1 MHSVSHLYGKVN
13 RNYQQP
19 GLYLFLNNGKEI
31 ILTRERIEKLT
42 KIYWSDPE
50 KIPDDVKKSANF
62 KRCNICPLKGKESLC
77 DAVRPVLPLINDVDE
92 FVSFEKVTALYKSGT
107 DNRIFI
113 ANTTIQDALT
123 YIAILSLISYCKVG
137 RKYWKYYFGIIPLMS
152 VEEFVGRLY
161 LNIYWLNNGDEEKI
175 NNIIRHMI
183 EELAVTTNNQLKR
196 LMIISKNDAFLNA
209 FAGVQSIIEYLEIIR
224 SDTLKE
230 AMNKFVKNYY
240 FE

>member
-1 MHSVSHLYGKVN
+1 
-13 RNYQQP
+13 
-19 GLYLFLNNGKEI
+19 
-31 ILTRERIEKLT
+31 
-42 KIYWSDPE
+42 
-50 KIPDDVKKSANF
+50 
-62 KRCNICPLKGKESLC
+62 
-77 DAVRPVLPLINDVDE
+77 
-92 FVSFEKVTALYKSGT
+92 
-107 DNRIFI
+107 
-113 ANTTIQDALT
+113 
-123 YIAILSLISYCKVG
+123 
-137 RKYWKYYFGIIPLMS
+137 MS